1 MKGIDEKRELL
12 LLRWLKQE
20 ERDFDRKTGLLQKP
34 FSSPGYHT
42 KFKGAVV
49 HQTRENMMYA
59 SALLDSGIPAYVSR
73 GKEIALKIA
82 ALQDQDESSPTF
94 GIWSWFY
101 EEPLSQM
108 SPPDWNWADFLG
120 KEFLYLAMK
129 HKAVFDEDEYQR
141 IKTAVCFACRS
152 IIRRAA
158 PPDYTNI
165 SLMGTYVTYIAGEY
179 FQHEEFLA
187 YGKKRLQSVLEFN
200 QAYGNFA
207 EYNSPSYTL
216 TAAEDLGRFYRDIRS
231 QEGKKQVYALLRIA
245 WRTILLHFHE
255 PTGQW
260 SGPHGRCY
268 SAFLSK
274 QAQAELQYATGGRLC
289 FMDEKELENEL
300 LPEVFR
306 TGICC
311 FQEFL
316 DEFCRSEEPCFSQE
330 LYQRY
335 GELCRASL
343 YQCRGFSLGSFYK
356 NEMWIQ
362 RDNIIGYFGTRKQPV
377 MMKLQCLH
385 DFYDFSAG
393 QLYSVQKDGTIASI
407 MNFAVDGGDRHPS
420 LDPLKEGAVEAED
433 IRIRLKFTGGLEQIR
448 EYGQKSRT
456 RFYFRGDGVSGLF
469 DVPYAAFGPWEPAY
483 EINHVKKEEAAA
495 AGSNTNID
503 HMDGLAFD
511 VILYHGERRKI
522 RLNQLENAVCAMVL
536 RINETGVFS
545 ETLRH
550 FRENGR
556 LTLEVREQDGVQIK
570 VSAAVKPG
578 KKEEAKHG

>member
-1 MKGIDEKRELL
+1 MKGIDEKKDAL
-12 LLRWLKQE
+12 LLRWLERE
-20 ERDFDRKTGLLQKP
+20 EADFDKETGLLQKP

-42 KFKGAVV
+42 TYKGAVV

-59 SALLDSGIPAYVSR
+59 SALLDSGIPAYMAR

-82 ALQDQDESSPTF
+82 ALQDQEEDSPTF

-120 KEFLYLAMK
+120 KEFLYLAMR
-129 HKAVFDEDEYQR
+129 HGAAFNEEEYRHIRNAVFYACKAI
-141 IKTAVCFACRS
+141 IKRN
-152 IIRRAA
+152 A

-179 FQHEEFLA
+179 FRQEELLA
-187 YGKKRLQSVLEFN
+187 YGKKRLQRVLEFN

-207 EYNSPSYTL
+207 EYNSPSYTM
-216 TAAEDLGRFYRDIRS
+216 TAAEDLGRFYRDIRCP
-231 QEGKKQVYALLRIA
+231 EGKKQVYELLRIA

-268 SAFLSK
+268 SAFLSR
-274 QAQAELQYATGGRLC
+274 QTQAELQYATEGALC
-289 FMDEKELENEL
+289 FLSDEELEQEL

-306 TGICC
+306 TGIRC
-311 FQEFL
+311 FPEFL
-316 DEFCRSEEPCFSQE
+316 DAFYKGQKQSFCQE

-335 GELCRASL
+335 GVLCKASL
-343 YQCRGFSLGSFYK
+343 YQCPGFSLGSFYQ

-362 RDNIIGYFGTRKQPV
+362 RDNVIGYFGTRKQPV

-393 QLYSVQKDGTIASI
+393 QLFSVQKDGKVASV
-407 MNFAVDGGDRHPS
+407 MSFAVDGGDRHPS
-420 LDPLKEGAVEAED
+420 LDPLQEEAVEAED

-448 EYGQKSRT
+448 EYGQKSQT
-456 RFYFRGDGVSGLF
+456 QFYFQGDGVRGLF
-469 DVPYAAFGPWEPAY
+469 DVPYAAFGTWEPRY
-483 EINHVKKEEAAA
+483 EINQVKKEEAFA

-511 VILYHGERRKI
+511 VVLYHGERRKI
-522 RLNQLENAVCAMVL
+522 RLGALEQAVCAMVL
-536 RINETGVFS
+536 RMRENGAFS
-545 ETLRH
+545 ETLQCV
-550 FRENGR
+550 REQKKV
-556 LTLEVREQDGVQIK
+556 TLKIREQDGNELK
-570 VSAAVKPG
+570 VSGPIQPG
-578 KKEEAKHG
+578 KREEWKHG